1 MIVEV
6 KVHCSHCKEHL
17 MTNNEYYPG
26 RFTDCECPSCLTRCE
41 FTQSIQEMVSVSKWY
56 KPLSWGKRV
65 PLTEIKS

>member
-1 MIVEV
+1 
-6 KVHCSHCKEHL
+6 